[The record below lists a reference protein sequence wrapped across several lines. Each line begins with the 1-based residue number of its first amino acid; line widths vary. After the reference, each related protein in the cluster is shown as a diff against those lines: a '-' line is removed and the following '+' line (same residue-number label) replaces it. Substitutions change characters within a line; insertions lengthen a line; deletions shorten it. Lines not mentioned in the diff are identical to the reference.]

1 MPSDPSEP
9 QWKSFVRIK
18 RPTVKHV
25 RVRARKIEGATVRH
39 AHRFIISRWTNLRDV
54 RRHAL
59 GWLVLAGLL
68 VIASCLQLYW
78 IQSAHSSRQP
88 IEGGTYAEG
97 VIGRLDTLNPIYTST
112 QSERSASHLIFS
124 SLFRYDASNNLEGD
138 LGETWKQS
146 ADGKI
151 YTVQL
156 RKDAKWHDGK
166 AVTADDV
173 VFTLGLIKN
182 PQTRSYLYRTW
193 QDVRVRAISNY
204 ELEFTLPSAYAPFPH
219 ALTFGILPK
228 HILAKVSPVRLR
240 EHPFNRDPV
249 GSGPFVFRSIQI
261 INPDTDRVVL
271 QAERNE
277 AYYHGAVKLDRFQ
290 LHTYKNHDDL
300 RQGFLSR
307 EINAAN
313 EVTSADIRTI
323 TSQLSNTVVSDAPL
337 YNGVYAFFRTDR
349 PILDNVAVRKALV
362 KATNRT
368 SLRNSLSGYASTLEG
383 PLLPEQVKGIE
394 DFKQAGF
401 DVNVAGAELVAAGWT
416 LKNGSTIREKDGQK
430 LQLSV
435 VAPRSGDFPELLE
448 ELARQWRKAGVD
460 VKTQVVQTNTFEQNI
475 LTSRAYD
482 VLLYELAL
490 GADPDVFAYWHS
502 SQASVRGYNLSN
514 YKSGV
519 ADDALLSARG
529 RSETDLRSAKYR
541 GFVKQWLDDAP
552 AVALYQ
558 PHLRYVTTDNTDAIN
573 RSQPVIDTL
582 GRYHALDT
590 WTVLQGEQFKTP

>member
-1 MPSDPSEP
+1 MPTDPDAP
-9 QWKSFVRIK
+9 QWKKFVRLN

-25 RVRARKIEGATVRH
+25 RVRARKIEGATLRH

-59 GWLVLAGLL
+59 GWIVLASLL
-68 VIASCLQLYW
+68 VFATSMQLYW
-78 IQSAHSSRQP
+78 IQTAHSSRQP
-88 IEGGTYAEG
+88 VAGGTYAEG
-97 VIGRLDTLNPIYTST
+97 VIGRLDTLNPIYAST
-112 QSERSASHLIFS
+112 QSERSASYLIFS

-138 LGETWKQS
+138 LAETWKQS
-146 ADGKI
+146 ADGRM
-151 YTVQL
+151 YSVQL
-156 RKDAKWHDGK
+156 RKNASWHDGK
-166 AVTADDV
+166 SVTASDV

-193 QDVRVRAISNY
+193 QDVQVRAIGTY

-219 ALTFGILPK
+219 ALTFGVLPK
-228 HILAKVSPVRLR
+228 HILEKVSPVRLR

-249 GSGPFVFRSIQI
+249 GSGPFTFRSIQI
-261 INPDTDRVVL
+261 INPDTDRVVM

-290 LHTYKNHDDL
+290 LHTYKDHDDL

-307 EINAAN
+307 EVNAAN
-313 EVTSADIRTI
+313 ELTSADIKTI
-323 TSQLSNTVVSDAPL
+323 ASQIPSTIVNDAPL

-349 PILDNVAVRKALV
+349 PILDNVAVRRALV
-362 KATNRT
+362 KATDRT
-368 SLRNSLSGYASTLEG
+368 LLRKTLLGYASKLEG
-383 PLLPEQVKGIE
+383 PLLPEQNKAIS
-394 DFKQAGF
+394 DFRQAAF
-401 DVNVAGAELVAAGWT
+401 DVTAANAELEAAGWV
-416 LKNGSTIREKDGQK
+416 LKNGVREKDGLR

-435 VAPRSGDFPELLE
+435 VAPRSGDFPEVLE
-448 ELARQWRKAGVD
+448 ALAKQWRRVGVD

-502 SQASVRGYNLSN
+502 SQATVRGYNLSN

-541 GFVKQWLDDAP
+541 GFFKQWLEDAP

-558 PHLRYVTTDNTDAIN
+558 PHLRYVTTDNTNAVN
-573 RSQPVIDTL
+573 RDSAVIDTL
-582 GRYHALDT
+582 GRYHTLDQ
-590 WTVLQGEQFKTP
+590 WTVQQGDQFNTP